1 VFLSEVAGSLDG
13 RNSQQMAAYSDYP
26 STYPQGSE
34 KRRASHVERWHQNFT
49 FGPFMVPY
57 TDWRTTEMNIT
68 NDIKPVTYLK
78 SRAADLLN
86 QINETQ
92 RPVIITQ
99 NGEPRAILQDPK
111 SYENMRN
118 AIGILKLIS
127 EGEANVREG
136 RVKSQDDV
144 FIDIENGLKANHK

>member
-1 VFLSEVAGSLDG
+1 
-13 RNSQQMAAYSDYP
+13 
-26 STYPQGSE
+26 
-34 KRRASHVERWHQNFT
+34 
-49 FGPFMVPY
+49 
-57 TDWRTTEMNIT
+57 MNIT

-99 NGEPRAILQDPK
+99 NGEPRAVLQDPV

-118 AIGILKLIS
+118 AIGMLKLIS
-127 EGEANVREG
+127 QGEADIRCG
-136 RVKSQDDV
+136 RTKLQENM
-144 FIDIENGLKANHK
+144 FNEIEDAFKARLK